1 MSVLHLKYPSLVT
14 ISLALSLATMPFL
27 YVAEGYCAPEPSS
40 SSLSTQKE
48 KNETE
53 KIDKA
58 DNKEKPYQILKG
70 DTDIEKATEVFLE
83 AKAAEIRA
91 MEEAEV
97 IQKKI
102 DELERILPEQ
112 EERSNESIR
121 QRYIMQS
128 SPWKV
133 VESLFSSITLGDVL
147 RNIEYLESISRANLR
162 EVNKTQE
169 IKDEL
174 ERSKDEKESIYSEAY
189 DEYDSARIE
198 LATLRFKRT
207 AHQTEGQ
214 ELSIKQAE
222 SGAGE
227 KSIGVA
233 YDGSEQPKDFR
244 LAANPDTKPL
254 LDGADWNMSLEEFV
268 AEWAPR
274 IDKYT
279 AGTPLADQGVNF
291 ATAAWKYCIDPRW
304 SVAISNTES
313 SKGQICIRPHNAW
326 GWGAADS
333 DPYNLASEWGSWAE
347 AIEAH
352 AKGLAKGYGYTIS
365 IAGAKKYCP
374 YTWQSWYNKTLAQM
388 AMI

>member
-1 MSVLHLKYPSLVT
+1 MLLLNVDD
-14 ISLALSLATMPFL
+14 
-27 YVAEGYCAPEPSS
+27 GYGAPDTPASPVSS
-40 SSLSTQKE
+40 PVQNDNSKKGGQKE
-48 KNETE
+48 E
-53 KIDKA
+53 
-58 DNKEKPYQILKG
+58 PYQILKG

-83 AKAAEIRA
+83 AKIAEIKA

-112 EERSNESIR
+112 QERSNESIR
-121 QRYIMQS
+121 NRYIMQS

-133 VESLFSSITLGDVL
+133 IESLFSSITLGDVL
-147 RNIEYLESISRANLR
+147 RNIEYLESISRSNLR
-162 EVNKTQE
+162 ELNKTQE

-174 ERSKDEKESIYSEAY
+174 EVSKKEKESIYNEAY
-189 DEYDSARIE
+189 DVYDSARVE

-207 AHQTEGQ
+207 AHQIEGQ

-222 SGAGE
+222 IGAGD

-244 LAANPDTKPL
+244 LAATPEIEHL
-254 LDGADWNMSLEEFV
+254 RDGANWNMSLEEFIL
-268 AEWAPR
+268 EWAPR
-274 IDKYT
+274 IDKY
-279 AGTPLADQGVNF
+279 AFGTPLEGQGVNF
-291 ATAAWKYCIDPRW
+291 AAAAWKYCIDPRW

-313 SKGQICIRPHNAW
+313 SKGRVCIRPHNAW

-333 DPYNLASEWGSWAE
+333 DPYNLAAEWGSWAE

-352 AKGLAKGYGYTIS
+352 ARGLAKGYGYTIS

-374 YTWQSWYNKTLAQM
+374 YTWQSWYNKTLTQM